1 MHTILCI
8 TSYAFSSVV
17 VSVHFGH
24 YSSLVAHNMVSL
36 LQTSNWQRWIHHAPV
51 CTSEGPVCH
60 WRASWKPTAC
70 AVCNK
75 SNIIS
80 TACLQ
85 QASVYFTAGTW
96 TLLFCYILSYYAF
109 SSVQTIHFA
118 HYLLLL
124 DDGMHSLIHSY
135 SWPQRLHSALL
146 RISRRTTLQVKSKWT
161 PIIQCATGYAPLWKA
176 LQQYWCEA
184 KQDQD
189 TIWVYEP
196 KSSHTKIQRPVPL
209 KHEQ

>member
-17 VSVHFGH
+17 VSIHFGH

-51 CTSEGPVCH
+51 CTSEGPACH

-75 SNIIS
+75 SNITS

-124 DDGMHSLIHSY
+124 DDGMQSLIHSY

-161 PIIQCATGYAPLWKA
+161 PIICASA
-176 LQQYWCEA
+176 LQVMHHYEKLCSSTDVRPSKIKRPFGSMNPSLHIQ
-184 KQDQD
+184 KFRDQD
-189 TIWVYEP
+189 
-196 KSSHTKIQRPVPL
+196 H
-209 KHEQ
+209 